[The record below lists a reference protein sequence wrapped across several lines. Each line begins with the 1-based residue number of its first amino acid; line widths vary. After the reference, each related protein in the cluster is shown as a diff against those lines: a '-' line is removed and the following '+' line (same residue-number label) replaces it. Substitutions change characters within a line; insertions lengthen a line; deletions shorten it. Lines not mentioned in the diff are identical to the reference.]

1 MAKIT
6 YTNINGYLI
15 PNLIYKSNEQ
25 MEQLGRYGIPRKN
38 YLKKH
43 KNSIYQSMSYRE
55 LWKNIYWKQIK
66 PPENEKN

>member
-25 MEQLGRYGIPRKN
+25 MEQLADTGFYGKI
-38 YLKKH
+38 
-43 KNSIYQSMSYRE
+43 I
-55 LWKNIYWKQIK
+55 
-66 PPENEKN
+66 

>member
-15 PNLIYKSNEQ
+15 PNRIYKSNEQ
-25 MEQLGRYGIPRKN
+25 MEQLGRYGILRKN

-43 KNSIYQSMSYRE
+43 KNSLYQS
-55 LWKNIYWKQIK
+55 I
-66 PPENEKN
+66 